1 MSGGQYHRPHRRA
14 WFMERPAY
22 IRFMIREVTSFFMAA
37 YLIVLIVTLA
47 KVGVG
52 EAAAAEWLQ
61 ALSTTGWKV
70 AHAVALAA
78 TVWHTITFFAAVPQ
92 AMPIYIGEDRLPAP
106 IAKIVMGYGPWLT
119 ATAVILWGV
128 LR

>member
-1 MSGGQYHRPHRRA
+1 MSGQYHRPHSWA
-14 WFMERPAY
+14 WFLERPGY
-22 IRFMIREVTSFFMAA
+22 IRFMIRELTGFFMAA

-47 KVGVG
+47 KVGGG
-52 EAAAAEWLQ
+52 EAATTAWLQ
-61 ALSTTGWKV
+61 ALSGTGWKV

-78 TVWHTITFFAAVPQ
+78 AIWHTVTFFAAVPQ
-92 AMPIYIGEDRLPAP
+92 AMPIYLGENRLPDP

-119 ATAVILWGV
+119 VTAIILWGV

>member
-1 MSGGQYHRPHRRA
+1 MSGQYHRPHSWA
-14 WFMERPAY
+14 WFLERPGY
-22 IRFMIREVTSFFMAA
+22 IRFMIRELTGFFMAA

-47 KVGVG
+47 KVGGG
-52 EAAAAEWLQ
+52 EAATTEWLL
-61 ALSTTGWKV
+61 ALSGTGWKV

-78 TVWHTITFFAAVPQ
+78 AIWHTVTFFAAVPQ
-92 AMPIYIGEDRLPAP
+92 AMPIYLGENRLPDP

-119 ATAVILWGV
+119 VTAIILWGV

>member
-1 MSGGQYHRPHRRA
+1 M
-14 WFMERPAY
+14 
-22 IRFMIREVTSFFMAA
+22 
-37 YLIVLIVTLA
+37 
-47 KVGVG
+47 
-52 EAAAAEWLQ
+52 
-61 ALSTTGWKV
+61 
-70 AHAVALAA
+70 ALAA

-119 ATAVILWGV
+119 VTAIILWAV